1 MTRRINFFIT
11 GAILI
16 ILGVITINY
25 PLEAIMSAGFFIGL
39 GLIASGINYFTGFKF
54 LRLKRFLVWGVLDI
68 AAGVIM
74 LLQPG
79 ITAFIMPFVIA
90 FWLFTEGVARTCTA
104 FWLGGAGIQGW
115 KFILLNGLLLIACA
129 VLMCISPL
137 NSALSVMAVLSGIL
151 MVSGLFVIFEGLITL

>member
-1 MTRRINFFIT
+1 MSRRINFFIT
-11 GAILI
+11 GVILI
-16 ILGVITINY
+16 ILGVITLHH

-54 LRLKRFLVWGVLDI
+54 LKLKRFLVWGLLDLV
-68 AAGVIM
+68 AGVIM

-79 ITAFIMPFVIA
+79 ISAFIMPFVIA
-90 FWLFTEGVARTCTA
+90 FWLFTAGVARTCTA
-104 FWLGGAGIQGW
+104 FWLGGASIPGW
-115 KFILLNGLLLIACA
+115 KFILINGLLLIACA

-151 MVSGLFVIFEGLITL
+151 IVSGVFVIFEGFITL

>member
-1 MTRRINFFIT
+1 MSRRINFFIT

-16 ILGVITINY
+16 ILGVITINH
-25 PLEAIMSAGFFIGL
+25 PLEAIMSVGFFMGL

-68 AAGVIM
+68 IAGLIM

-79 ITAFIMPFVIA
+79 ISAFIMPFVIA

-104 FWLGGAGIQGW
+104 FWLGGANVQGW
-115 KFILLNGLLLIACA
+115 KFILINGLLLIGCA
-129 VLMCISPL
+129 VLMCVSPL
-137 NSALSVMAVLSGIL
+137 NSALSVMGVLAGIL
-151 MVSGLFVIFEGLITL
+151 VFSGVFVIFEGLITL